1 MIKQGSAVFKTSTL
15 KFLRELDKNNNRDWF
30 EANKHRYES
39 DVREPA
45 LAYIE
50 AMAPHLGKIS
60 GSFIASPKKVGG
72 SLMRVYRDVRFS
84 KDKTPYKT
92 NIGIQFRHAAGK
104 DVHAPGFYMH
114 IEPSDVFIG
123 AGIWRPDS
131 STLNN
136 MRLHIDENQSEWK
149 KISKAIA
156 GKGFELQG
164 ESLKNP
170 PRGYSADH
178 PLIEDMKRKDFVA
191 VKNLKGSMVSQA
203 DFVKETAKLFA
214 AAKPLVRFI
223 CEANDLDFRV

>member
-1 MIKQGSAVFKTSTL
+1 MFKTSTL
-15 KFLRELDKNNNRDWF
+15 KFLRELEKNNNREWF

-50 AMAPHLGKIS
+50 AMAPYLAKIS
-60 GSFIASPKKVGG
+60 GNFVASPKKAGG

-114 IEPSDVFIG
+114 IEPSEVFIA

-131 STLNN
+131 ATLNN
-136 MRLHIDENQSEWK
+136 MRLQMDENQAGWK
-149 KISKAIA
+149 KVSKAITA
-156 GKGFELQG
+156 KGFAFHG
-164 ESLKNP
+164 DSLKKP

-178 PLIEDMKRKDFVA
+178 PLLEDMKRKDFIA
-191 VKNLKGSMVSQA
+191 VQNLKGSMVSKA
-203 DFVKETAKLFA
+203 DFVQQSAKMFA
-214 AAKPLVRFI
+214 ATKPLVKYI
-223 CEANDLDFRV
+223 CEANDLDF